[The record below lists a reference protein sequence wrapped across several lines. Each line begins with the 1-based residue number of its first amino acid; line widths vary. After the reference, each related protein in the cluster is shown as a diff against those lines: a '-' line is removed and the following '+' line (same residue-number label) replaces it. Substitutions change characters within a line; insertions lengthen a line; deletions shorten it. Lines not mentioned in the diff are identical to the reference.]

1 MIRRGALLGV
11 TLAFAMAGAATAETV
26 ASAPAGVV
34 RVLDK
39 ITGAVTDL
47 TIPSGETAVAGHLS
61 ISLGD
66 CRYPVDNPSGNAYA
80 ELKIIYRDNEAPV
93 FEGWMIAAAPALNA
107 LDHPRYD
114 VWVLNC
120 ELG

>member
-1 MIRRGALLGV
+1 MILRAVALALCLLPV
-11 TLAFAMAGAATAETV
+11 TAIAESV
-26 ASAPAGVV
+26 ASAPAGAV

-39 ITGAVTDL
+39 ITGIVTDF
-47 TIPSGETAVAGHLS
+47 TIPLGGTVESGHLS
-61 ISLGD
+61 IELSD
-66 CRYPVDNPSGNAYA
+66 CRYPVDNPAGNAYA
-80 ELKIIYRDNEAPV
+80 ELRILYRDAPTPV

-120 ELG
+120 VLE